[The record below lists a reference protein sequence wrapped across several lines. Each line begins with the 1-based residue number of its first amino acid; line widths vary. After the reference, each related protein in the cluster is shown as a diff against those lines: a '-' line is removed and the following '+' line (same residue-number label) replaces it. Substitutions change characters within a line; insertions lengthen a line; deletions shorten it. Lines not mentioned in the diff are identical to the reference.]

1 MMMIQLQQS
10 YQIGT
15 NIKEAYIKV
24 NGNLENEVDME
35 DFYVKQRLI
44 MRDFG
49 KMIYKM
55 DKEELFIKIRIVM
68 KANGSNGEYNMDKKE
83 GFGEFVWP
91 DGRIK

>member
-1 MMMIQLQQS
+1 M
-10 YQIGT
+10 
-15 NIKEAYIKV
+15 
-24 NGNLENEVDME
+24 DME

-68 KANGSNGEYNMDKKE
+68 KANG
-83 GFGEFVWP
+83 
-91 DGRIK
+91 